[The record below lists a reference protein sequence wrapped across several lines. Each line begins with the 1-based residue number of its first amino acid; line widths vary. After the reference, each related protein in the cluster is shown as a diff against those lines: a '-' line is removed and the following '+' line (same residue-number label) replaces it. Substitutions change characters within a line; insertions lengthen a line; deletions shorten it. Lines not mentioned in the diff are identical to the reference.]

1 MSGATLVLDVET
13 QRLAQEV
20 GGWAFVD
27 RLGLAAAVTLDVLTG
42 EVRRYTEADATALVQ
57 HLTDASRIVGYNL
70 IRFDYQVLKP
80 YGLNPA
86 DLLRERR
93 TIDLLDHLYRALG
106 FYVSLDNVAGAT
118 LGAAKSADGFA
129 AVTWY
134 RQGLIDKVL
143 DYCEQDVLLTSRLW
157 QHGLQTHVVRIRDRN
172 LRLRGVPVA
181 WEGTAG
187 GA

>member
-1 MSGATLVLDVET
+1 MTGATLVLDVET

-42 EVRRYTEADATALVQ
+42 EVRRYVEADAAALVQ
-57 HLTDASRIVGYNL
+57 QLTDAARIVGYNL
-70 IRFDYQVLKP
+70 IRFDYRVLRP
-80 YGLNPA
+80 YGFDPSE
-86 DLLRERR
+86 LLLERR

-106 FYVSLDNVAGAT
+106 FYVSLDNVASAT

-134 RQGLIDKVL
+134 RQGLIEKVL
-143 DYCEQDVLLTSRLW
+143 DYCEQDVLITNRLW
-157 QHGLQTHVVRIRDRN
+157 QHGLRTHVVRIRDRN
-172 LRLRGVPVA
+172 MRLRDVPVV
-181 WEGTAG
+181 W
-187 GA
+187 